1 MKKSRSA
8 QSPTDRREFLT
19 KAGKLAVV
27 APPAMT
33 MLLSTSLTSPAIA
46 ASGGHRYVFADPP
59 PPDPPSKHGDHDGHG
74 HNKSH

>member
-1 MKKSRSA
+1 
-8 QSPTDRREFLT
+8 
-19 KAGKLAVV
+19 VV